1 MSLLS
6 GGLLGSRRRNPG
18 SAVASWARHPDWLP
32 LPVIGPTEEKFVG
45 LFGVTNDSAN
55 FVALLAQGDYTVD
68 WGDGTVENHD
78 SFAVASHQYDYAAI
92 PNGTLCSRGYK
103 QVIITVTPREWA
115 TFTRIDLQRR
125 HPSMTQNY
133 APMWLDLALGSPN
146 LVWMKLGGWDLSLQ
160 FVERVKIVSVGNV
173 TSTDSLYNSMTAL
186 EVVND
191 FNTANVTDAS
201 YMYMS
206 CDRIKNVPA
215 HNLSSCLYFTSFFE
229 NCSCLEVA
237 PAINT
242 AMGQDFSR
250 FYYNC
255 KALREAP
262 ALNTAN
268 GTNFN
273 EMHRN
278 NHALLDIPAY
288 TLASAQTARYMLS
301 ACNSAKACP
310 NFNTPNLTDAEGMFD
325 NMHNLQFG
333 PVLDLSQ
340 ATNCARLFNNCY
352 SLVHIPPYELSSS
365 LANGFILE
373 ACTSLSKGAMT
384 GTKVSIEYKNMRL
397 GAAELNA
404 IFAGLATGV
413 TGQTIDITG
422 NFGASDPACDRSI
435 ATLKG
440 WTVVG

>member
-1 MSLLS
+1 MNLLG
-6 GGLLGSRRRNPG
+6 GGLLGSQRRSAG

-32 LPVIGPTEEKFVG
+32 LPAIGPAEEKFIG
-45 LFGVTNDSAN
+45 LFGVTDDSAN

-78 SFAVASHQYDYAAI
+78 SFTVASHQYDYASVPA
-92 PNGTLCSRGYK
+92 NTLSSRGYK
-103 QVIITVTPREWA
+103 QVIITVAPRDWTTLSRVE
-115 TFTRIDLQRR
+115 LQRR

-133 APMWLDLALGSPN
+133 APLWLDIAVGSPN

-186 EVVND
+186 EVVSD
-191 FNTANVTDAS
+191 FDTSQVTDAS
-201 YMYMS
+201 YMYRS
-206 CDRIKNVPA
+206 CDRIKTVPA
-215 HNLSSCLYFTSFFE
+215 HNLMNCLTFTSIFE
-229 NCSCLEVA
+229 NCSCLEFA

-242 AMGQDFSR
+242 AMGQNFSR

-288 TLASAQTARYMLS
+288 DLTNAQTARYMFS
-301 ACNSAKACP
+301 ACNSVKLCP
-310 NFNTPNLTDAEGMFD
+310 DFNTPALVDTEAMFD
-325 NMHNLQFG
+325 NLHNLQFG
-333 PVLDLSQ
+333 PMLDLSQ
-340 ATNCARLFNNCY
+340 STNCKLLLNNGY
-352 SLVHIPPYELSSS
+352 SLTHVPAYDFSSS
-365 LANGFILE
+365 NDNSFAFNG
-373 ACTSLSKGAMT
+373 CTSISKVEATGA
-384 GTKVSIEYKNMRL
+384 KSSIELKNMRL
-397 GAAELNA
+397 GAAELNL
-404 IFAGLATGV
+404 IFAGLAAGV

-422 NFGASDPACDRSI
+422 NFGTSDPACDRSI